1 MLARELTRSVLA
13 RPASRIRSAYRRVLS
28 ELLKVRLGRCGAR
41 VYLHSPIVIET
52 GERVSVGDDVTI
64 GAFVHIWGGGGVT
77 IGHRV
82 LIASHVAISSLTH
95 VYTGSTIHRTLR
107 AAPIDIG
114 DDAWIGAHA
123 VLLPG
128 VRIGAGAVV
137 GAGSI
142 VTRDVPPRAIVAGV
156 PARVLKN
163 RPLDTSHAGGV
174 E

>member
-1 MLARELTRSVLA
+1 
-13 RPASRIRSAYRRVLS
+13 
-28 ELLKVRLGRCGAR
+28 